1 MCAYACVGCQAELCA
16 EDGNKRT
23 WAQVD
28 LRHGST
34 GLDAVTD
41 AFDAVTPSCSA
52 SALGAV
58 INMNAH
64 VINVNAGAPS
74 GQIHDAI
81 HDAIQHAVPP
91 DQEKVQKSRDG
102 CSGSQPPILQK
113 WAHDEI
119 LNLFLTLRE
128 VFVHKT

>member
-1 MCAYACVGCQAELCA
+1 
-16 EDGNKRT
+16 
-23 WAQVD
+23 VD

-102 CSGSQPPILQK
+102 CSGSQNPILQK
-113 WAHDEI
+113 LADDHI
-119 LNLFLTLRE
+119 FPSLHE
-128 VFVHKT
+128 VFAGKLIRNHFRGAVVQDTWAPSTGI